1 MIEKYGLGKSLAKRS
16 RVFVEMYRIVIRN
29 SLIINNKSIDLV
41 QNKLSDIVLLIL
53 SMNNRY

>member
-1 MIEKYGLGKSLAKRS
+1 MIEKYGLGKSFVKRS
-16 RVFVEMYRIVIRN
+16 RVFVEIYRVVIRN
-29 SLIINNKSIDLV
+29 PLIIDNKSIDLI